1 METVLLIA
9 AETVSEQ
16 PQHLQPLQQLQQQPL
31 QQLLQQLQQQP
42 LQQLL
47 QQLQQQPLQQ
57 LQQHQGAIVK
67 RKDAQINV
75 VFHAADLQA
84 VANV

>member
-16 PQHLQPLQQLQQQPL
+16 PQHLQLQQRQLLQRQLLQLQLLQLQLLQRQLQQR
-31 QQLLQQLQQQP
+31 QLLQRLQHRR
-42 LQQLL
+42 L
-47 QQLQQQPLQQ
+47 
-57 LQQHQGAIVK
+57 HVIVNH
-67 RKDAQINV
+67 KDVQINV